1 MLNSYT
7 HKPLT
12 LSIICIKHTVPY
24 YKGIIEGETMFK
36 RIRED
41 IDMVQEL
48 DPAATSRMM
57 VFLTYSG
64 MHAIWGHLVANWF
77 YKRKMHV
84 IARVISQL
92 IRFLTGIEI
101 HPGAT
106 IGRRLFIDHG
116 MGIVIGET
124 TIIGDDVT
132 LYQGVTLGG
141 TGKEKGKRHPTIE
154 DKVLVATG
162 AQVLGS
168 ITIGEGTNI
177 GANSVVLK
185 NVPSYSTVV
194 GIPGHIVRRHGKRVP
209 SDTLNHRN
217 LPDPILNKIL
227 DLEKEISE
235 FKQRERNEVK
245 DGSHI

>member
-1 MLNSYT
+1 
-7 HKPLT
+7 
-12 LSIICIKHTVPY
+12 
-24 YKGIIEGETMFK
+24 
-36 RIRED
+36 
-41 IDMVQEL
+41 MVLEL
-48 DPAATSRMM
+48 DPAATSRTM

-64 MHAIWGHLVANWF
+64 MHAVWGHLIAHWF
-77 YKRKMHV
+77 YKHRMFL
-84 IARVISQL
+84 IARIISQT
-92 IRFLTGIEI
+92 IRFFTGIEI

-124 TIIGDDVT
+124 TTIGNDVT

-162 AQVLGS
+162 AQVLGN

-209 SDTLNHRN
+209 TDTLNHNN

-227 DLEKEISE
+227 ELEKEITQ
-235 FKQRERNEVK
+235 FKEKERNEVK

>member
-1 MLNSYT
+1 
-7 HKPLT
+7 
-12 LSIICIKHTVPY
+12 
-24 YKGIIEGETMFK
+24 MFK
-36 RIRED
+36 RIKED
-41 IDMVQEL
+41 IDMVLEL
-48 DPAATSRMM
+48 DPAATSRTM

-64 MHAIWGHLVANWF
+64 MHAVWGHLIAHWF
-77 YKRKMHV
+77 YKHRMFL
-84 IARVISQL
+84 IARIISQT
-92 IRFLTGIEI
+92 IRFFTGIEI

-124 TIIGDDVT
+124 TTIGNDVT

-162 AQVLGS
+162 AQVLGN

-194 GIPGHIVRRHGKRVP
+194 GIPGHIVRRHGQRVP
-209 SDTLNHRN
+209 TDTLNHNN

-227 DLEKEISE
+227 ELEKEITQ
-235 FKQRERNEVK
+235 FKEKERNEVK